1 MANMFVRFILI
12 ALSILFGACS
22 RDTAFEYFTRL
33 DSTQERAVTNFKRVT
48 LKEHNRTVAL
58 LSVIYLNPVDP
69 ALYQQQ
75 QYFLVALYDIRKR
88 PLTDYSI
95 TLNGKTPAGIVTLDD
110 NCSLR
115 ALMPLNN
122 PWNDYYQLVF
132 SATGDHNLT
141 LQFETDP
148 SLQGEVTYHT
158 DR

>member
-1 MANMFVRFILI
+1 MADMFIRLILI
-12 ALSILFGACS
+12 AFAILFTACS

-33 DSTQERAVTNFKRVT
+33 DSTQERAVTNLKRVT
-48 LKEHNRTVAL
+48 LKEDNRTVAL

-75 QYFLVALYDIRKR
+75 QHFLVALYDTQKR
-88 PLTDYSI
+88 PLTDYTI

-132 SATGDHNLT
+132 SATGDHKLT
-141 LQFETDP
+141 LQFETGP
-148 SLQGEVTYHT
+148 SLQGAVTYDT